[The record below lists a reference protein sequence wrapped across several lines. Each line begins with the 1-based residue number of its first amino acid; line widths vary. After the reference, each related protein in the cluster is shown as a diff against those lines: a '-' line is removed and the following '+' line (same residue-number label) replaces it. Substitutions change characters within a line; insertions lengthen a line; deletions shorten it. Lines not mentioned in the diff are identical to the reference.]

1 VILNEFFYSS
11 ESVSLDASS
20 VAAFNSFSDS
30 KRPFLSSPLACPML
44 LANLGIFL
52 APNRTIIIIA
62 RIKISCPPRK
72 ANSCV
77 VII

>member
-1 VILNEFFYSS
+1 MISNEFFYSF
-11 ESVSLDASS
+11 ESVSLDSSS

-62 RIKISCPPRK
+62 RIMISCPPRK